1 MFSTLYDN
9 KSDNLDQITQFLE
22 KDNLP
27 KLIQEETD
35 NLTRPITIKDIES
48 ITHNLLKQN
57 TMPRWGHC

>member
-9 KSDNLDQITQFLE
+9 KSDNLDQITQFFE

-35 NLTRPITIKDIES
+35 NLTRPISIKDIES

-57 TMPRWGHC
+57 TMPRWSHC